1 MKKIIIFIV
10 VGLMLSCCTHR
21 RFMVNDIRPIM
32 ATYITNPVPNIPH
45 FRVLTFY
52 EDSTYSYF
60 YSKISFRQ
68 HLNWDAHTIGTW
80 TQHGD
85 TIITF
90 PRYWIF
96 PKDVKDLEIV
106 PVDSFRIKIDPVPGD
121 DREPRYYLYHKDR
134 LDDIT
139 EQVVIDT
146 THTYYMGIPVTPD
159 SVIYIED
166 PFLTKEYLK
175 SMLSLPP
182 TEYKLVGSPRK
193 DNEIIKE
200 ENFLFW

>member
-10 VGLMLSCCTHR
+10 VGLMLSCCTR
-21 RFMVNDIRPIM
+21 KYFIASDIKPIM
-32 ATYITNPVPNIPH
+32 ASYITNPLPTFPH

-52 EDSTYSYF
+52 EDSTYSRF

-121 DREPRYYLYHKDR
+121 DREPSYYLYHKDR

-146 THTYYMGIPVTPD
+146 TRTYYIDTLVTAD

-166 PFLTKEYLK
+166 PFRTKEMMK
-175 SMLSLPP
+175 WELSLPP

-193 DNEIIKE
+193 DDEIIKE